1 MDAKTTYVLDG
12 QEYEV
17 AISYKRI
24 RNIHFRFDGEKYTY
38 DQNRPVIWEL
48 AEGLLLHNV
57 KEYRHLAEILPEVY
71 AEFKDNFRVGLD

>member
-1 MDAKTTYVLDG
+1 M
-12 QEYEV
+12 
-17 AISYKRI
+17 SYGHGDNLHYLSI
-24 RNIHFRFDGEKYTY
+24 RRLENK
-38 DQNRPVIWEL
+38 VIWEL